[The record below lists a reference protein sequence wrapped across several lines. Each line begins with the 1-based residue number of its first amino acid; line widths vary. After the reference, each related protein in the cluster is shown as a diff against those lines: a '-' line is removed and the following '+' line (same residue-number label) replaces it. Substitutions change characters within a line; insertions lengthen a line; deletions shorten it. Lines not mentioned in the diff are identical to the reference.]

1 MSKNINFYFDC
12 EFTGLVKNTDLIS
25 IGIISEN
32 GNTFYAEFT
41 DYDKQLITPWI
52 QKNIINKLQFNDK
65 NGYYIDG
72 YEDINNSDLNIR
84 CKGTKNEIKNLL
96 MVWLRC
102 NCSVFDTAQFI
113 SDVCH
118 YDFVLLI
125 DLLFGNA
132 LDVKI
137 VSPVCHDINSDI
149 ARYYNIS
156 EFEAFDINRETI
168 VEEDINLNDLYID
181 KHNALFD
188 AKIIKLIYEKIH
200 Q

>member
-1 MSKNINFYFDC
+1 MIKNINFYFDC

-41 DYDKQLITPWI
+41 DYDKKLITPWI
-52 QKNIINKLQFNDK
+52 QKNIINKLQFNNK
-65 NGYYIDG
+65 NGYYING

-84 CKGTKNEIKNLL
+84 CKGTKNEIKHLL

-125 DLLFGNA
+125 DLLFENA

-149 ARYYNIS
+149 AKYYNIS

-168 VEEDINLNDLYID
+168 VEKDINLNDLYID